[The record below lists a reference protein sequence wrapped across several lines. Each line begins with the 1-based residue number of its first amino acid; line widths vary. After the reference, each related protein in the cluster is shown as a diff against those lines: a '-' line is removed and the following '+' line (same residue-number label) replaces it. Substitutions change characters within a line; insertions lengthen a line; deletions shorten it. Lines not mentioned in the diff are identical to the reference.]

1 MFIAICYNNSGSL
14 NFERDVTA
22 QPRSRPQFQGQ
33 LRDCYEA
40 VEGQSGH
47 RAMRIHVGIH
57 GLG

>member
-14 NFERDVTA
+14 NFERDATA
-22 QPRSRPQFQGQ
+22 QPRSRPQFQRQ
-33 LRDCYEA
+33 A